1 MRGVVDWLA
10 LFFTAGWQWLTAAPR
25 YRGALF
31 CGLSAIGAMIAIG
44 YTGRA
49 NFAPTQAV
57 TQTNDVVAA
66 RISAMSNHLPDARG
80 KLNAN
85 DADNTRSA
93 DRIGDAEMVESS
105 PENND
110 SRKEGPSAKAI
121 ALDKSF
127 LVADAE
133 KQKATIRDE
142 DEVEKPAKRSA
153 NKPRRRVSTE
163 TDRKF
168 DPSREIK
175 RTGEEITR
183 VLRDIF

>member
-1 MRGVVDWLA
+1 MKGVVDRLA

-25 YRGALF
+25 YRGALL

-49 NFAPTQAV
+49 NFAPPPVTQA
-57 TQTNDVVAA
+57 NDVVAA

-105 PENND
+105 PENHD
-110 SRKEGPSAKAI
+110 SRKEGSSAKAI

-153 NKPRRRVSTE
+153 NKPRRRVSSE
-163 TDRKF
+163 RDRKF
-168 DPSREIK
+168 DPSREIT

>member
-1 MRGVVDWLA
+1 MKGVVDRLA

-25 YRGALF
+25 YRGALV
-31 CGLSAIGAMIAIG
+31 CSLSAIGAMIAIG
-44 YTGRA
+44 YIGRA

-85 DADNTRSA
+85 DADDTRSA

-110 SRKEGPSAKAI
+110 SRKEGSSAKAI
-121 ALDKSF
+121 ASDKSF

-133 KQKATIRDE
+133 KKATIRDE
-142 DEVEKPAKRSA
+142 DEVKKPAKRSA
-153 NKPRRRVSTE
+153 NKPRRRVSSE
-163 TDRKF
+163 RDRKF